1 MKLPFNKKLKLDE
14 TILITV
20 PSNEIEEKVRK
31 KLVDAQR
38 NSRIKGF
45 RKGKAPLE
53 VVKKIYGNEIRSDVI
68 NDSLSH
74 SFYHMVEEKGLKP
87 VGQPVMK
94 PKALIEGKDIKFEA
108 TFDVYPEVKLA
119 NLSKISYVIYKCD
132 ITDKDVDKTVLGLQ
146 KKFCEWVIKKGQ
158 SSNGDQVKINFTGYI
173 DEEEFEGNSAKEFTL
188 EIGSNSMIPGFEK
201 GLESRSINE
210 VVTLDLTFPEDYH
223 NKDFASKQVKFDVEV
238 LEVLEA
244 KLPEMNNDFFK
255 SVGIN
260 VENKNDFYKEV
271 TKRLKDDLKKLLVNK
286 EKDRIF
292 DSLLDLNPLELPQTM
307 ITNEINNMR
316 EDSARR
322 MGIDSKNIK
331 LEDFPEEAFKV
342 QAKKRVKL
350 GVLLNTII
358 EDFQLKSDPDK
369 VKKIIEERASMYPE
383 PQQVI
388 NWFYSN
394 EEQLKQIE
402 FLSLEEQVF
411 DFLKSKS
418 KSSTEVISYEN
429 FIKEK

>member
-1 MKLPFNKKLKLDE
+1 
-14 TILITV
+14 
-20 PSNEIEEKVRK
+20 
-31 KLVDAQR
+31 
-38 NSRIKGF
+38 
-45 RKGKAPLE
+45 
-53 VVKKIYGNEIRSDVI
+53 
-68 NDSLSH
+68 
-74 SFYHMVEEKGLKP
+74 
-87 VGQPVMK
+87 
-94 PKALIEGKDIKFEA
+94 
-108 TFDVYPEVKLA
+108 
-119 NLSKISYVIYKCD
+119 
-132 ITDKDVDKTVLGLQ
+132 
-146 KKFCEWVIKKGQ
+146 
-158 SSNGDQVKINFTGYI
+158 
-173 DEEEFEGNSAKEFTL
+173 
-188 EIGSNSMIPGFEK
+188 
-201 GLESRSINE
+201 
-210 VVTLDLTFPEDYH
+210 
-223 NKDFASKQVKFDVEV
+223 
-238 LEVLEA
+238 
-244 KLPEMNNDFFK
+244 
-255 SVGIN
+255 
-260 VENKNDFYKEV
+260 NDFYKEV
-271 TKRLKDDLKKLLVNK
+271 TKRLKDDLGKLLVNK

-418 KSSTEVISYEN
+418 RSSTEVISYEN